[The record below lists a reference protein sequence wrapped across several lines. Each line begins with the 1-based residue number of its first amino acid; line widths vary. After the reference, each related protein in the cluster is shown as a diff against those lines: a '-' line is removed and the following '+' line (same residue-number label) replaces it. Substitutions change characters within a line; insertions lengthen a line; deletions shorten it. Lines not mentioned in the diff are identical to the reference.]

1 MSKRISK
8 GKKINPT
15 FFIFCE
21 GETEEAYIKFL
32 RAKYRLPIEIDPKIA
47 GNRITSKYISNYKK
61 QKTIHPKDKTF
72 LMYDCDVD
80 AVLQKIQKIM
90 NVHLLC
96 LNPCFEFWYL
106 IHCQKQTAT
115 LTSNNCISKLKEH
128 IKNYQ
133 RGFFDD
139 KLKSKIIENKSKAIS
154 RAKISEE
161 FSNPSTSVYKLI
173 EELDIIKQ
181 LNV

>member
-8 GKKINPT
+8 GKTINPT

-21 GETEEAYIKFL
+21 GESEEAYIKYL
-32 RAKYRLPIEIDPKIA
+32 RSTYRLPIEIDTKVA
-47 GNRITSKYISNYKK
+47 GNRITDKYISNYKK

-80 AVLQKIQKIM
+80 AVIQKIQRIK
-90 NVHLLC
+90 NVRLLC
-96 LNPCFEFWYL
+96 SNPCFEFWYL
-106 IHCQKQTAT
+106 LHCHKQAAS
-115 LTSNNCISKLKEH
+115 LTSDNCISKLRVY
-128 IKNYQ
+128 IKHYK
-133 RGFFDD
+133 RGILDD
-139 KLKSKIIENKSKAIS
+139 KLKSKIIENQNKAIS
-154 RAKISEE
+154 RAKTLEE

-173 EELDIIKQ
+173 EELDLIKQ